1 MKMEVILTKDVDKF
15 GKTGSVVKVKRG
27 FARNFLFPNK
37 LAIPATPTN
46 LKKIEQEK
54 ERISNLRQREKEKAI
69 DLSSRLNGLS
79 VTIPVATHDDEE
91 LYGSIGAY
99 EIIEALNQEGITEVT
114 REAVI
119 LAEPIKSIG
128 VYDVMIK
135 LHPEVSAKIK
145 VWVVKK

>member
-1 MKMEVILTKDVDKF
+1 MEVILVQDLDKF

-27 FARNFLFPNK
+27 FARNFLFPRN

-46 LKKIEQEK
+46 LKKIEQEAK
-54 ERISNLRQREKEKAI
+54 RINNLHQRQKDKAES
-69 DLSSRLNGLS
+69 LCSRLNGIS
-79 VTIPVATHDDEE
+79 VTIPVTVHDEDK
-91 LYGSIGAY
+91 LYGSIGPAD
-99 EIIEALNQEGITEVT
+99 ITKVLNQENIAEIDK
-114 REAVI
+114 EAVI
-119 LAEPIKSIG
+119 LDEPIKSIG